1 MRPSYIILVN
11 QCTIKG
17 FSSKFVFAVR
27 VDVTPP
33 VSGVVYDG
41 PVDNVDQSYSSSLT
55 TVEANWN
62 GFYDYESSIAQY
74 TVAVYRQPVGT
85 PMAEA
90 VHFTVVDGT
99 INQISLSQFSFTN
112 GDQISVT
119 VEARNGAGLTSTV
132 ISDGYTIDLTPPQ
145 VSYIIDG
152 RGSASSDDLEY
163 QTSNSTYDVSWDV
176 RDEESGITQIEGAIF
191 ELREGRRMKVYPS
204 SPLWPVVSI
213 PPSPQSV
220 WSISNEVTLDMGVRY
235 IASLTFTNGAGI
247 RAVYET
253 NGVIVDPTPPVVQRV
268 SVSTSTYIGEEGP
281 DMITLIADPDSIKAW
296 WVAVDPESGISD
308 YRVGIIDSN
317 DTLVVDY
324 VRFENTN
331 GGVIEGAGSMLNSNE
346 TYRIA
351 LIAVNLAGDES
362 MPAYSNQFR

>member
-1 MRPSYIILVN
+1 ML
-11 QCTIKG
+11 
-17 FSSKFVFAVR
+17 AVR
-27 VDVTPP
+27 VDVTQA

-41 PVDNVDQSYSSSLT
+41 PIENIDQSYSNSLT

-74 TVAVYRQPVGT
+74 TVAVYRRPLGA
-85 PMAEA
+85 PMPEA
-90 VHFTVVDGT
+90 VYFTIVEGN

-132 ISDGYTIDLTPPQ
+132 TSNGYIIDLTPPQ

-152 RGSASSDDLEY
+152 RGSGPSNDLEY
-163 QTSNSTYDVSWDV
+163 QTSNTTYDVSWDV
-176 RDEESGITQIEGAIF
+176 RDEESGITRIEGAIF

-204 SPLWPVVSI
+204 SPFQPTVSI

-220 WSISNEVTLDMGVRY
+220 WSISSELSLDIGVKY
-235 IASLTFTNGAGI
+235 IASLTFINGAGL
-247 RAVYET
+247 RMVYET

-281 DMITLIADPDSIKAW
+281 DMITVVADPDSIEVR
-296 WVAVDPESGISD
+296 WVAVDPESGISS

-324 VRFENTN
+324 VRFENTY
-331 GGVIEGAGSMLNSNE
+331 GGVIEGAGSLLSPNE
-346 TYRIA
+346 TYRVV
-351 LIAVNLAGDES
+351 LIAVNLAGEES
-362 MPAYSNQFR
+362 MPVYSNQFR